1 MTKDVRVLVAGAGLG
16 GLSAGM
22 FLARHGVDV
31 LIVERHASTAIHPR
45 ATGQNYRT
53 MELFRFAGIDADV
66 LNASGRASQGLRITV
81 ATSLDGQVFHR
92 IMEDSDAVDLGAATS
107 MRHGMAGQEVVEPIM
122 LARAEKFGAQV
133 RFRTE
138 LVSFESDEDGV
149 TALLRHR
156 DTGEET
162 TVRAGYLVAADGGRS
177 PIRHRL
183 GIETTGLGIIGHN
196 VGVVFE
202 ADLGDRLKP
211 AVTDLFYL
219 RNPEFTAGFCN
230 TDIPGRF
237 VFAPDYYPEKGE
249 KAEDFTHER
258 LVGMIRTA
266 TDLPEL
272 DPVIHWVGPWEIGAQ
287 VATTFR
293 AGRVFLVGDAAK
305 ITPPTGGQGGNT
317 AVGDGHDLAWKL
329 AAVLRGEAGDA
340 LLDTYDA
347 ERRPIAT
354 MIVDTSLHNM
364 KQRLRPDLDVSGL
377 TPPVEP
383 FAAMLGFR
391 YTSTAVLPED
401 DSAERTENPLEPT
414 GRPGFRAPDVAITVD
429 GVKQSTVDLL
439 GHGWVLLA
447 GSGGE
452 AWRGAAADISAEIPV
467 GIACHVEG
475 TDFTAREFA
484 VRYGLDGGGATLV
497 RPDGMVAWR
506 ARAPVGHPAD
516 TLRDVLTRVLSR

>member
-1 MTKDVRVLVAGAGLG
+1 MTKDVEVLVVGAGLG
-16 GLSAGM
+16 GLSATL
-22 FLARHGVDV
+22 FLALHGVDV
-31 LIVERHASTAIHPR
+31 LTVERHASTAIHPR
-45 ATGQNYRT
+45 ASGQNYRT

-66 LNASGRASQGLRITV
+66 LTASGRASQGLRITV
-81 ATSLDGQVFHR
+81 ASSLGGQVFHQL
-92 IMEDSDAVDLGAATS
+92 MEDGDDAFMSPATS

-122 LARAEKFGAQV
+122 LARAEKSGARV
-133 RFRTE
+133 EFRTE
-138 LVSFESDEDGV
+138 LVSFETDEDGV

-162 TVRAGYLVAADGGRS
+162 TVRARYLVAADGGRS
-177 PIRHRL
+177 PVRERL
-183 GIETTGLGIIGHN
+183 GIETTGPGIIGHN

-211 AVTDLFYL
+211 AVTDLYYL
-219 RNPEFTAGFCN
+219 QNPEFTAGFCN

-237 VFAPDYYPEKGE
+237 VFSPDYYPEKGE
-249 KAEDFTHER
+249 KAEDFTPER
-258 LVGMIRTA
+258 LIGMIRTA

-272 DPVIHWVGPWEIGAQ
+272 EPVLHWIGPWEIGAQ

-293 AGRVFLVGDAAK
+293 AGRVFLAGDAAK

-329 AAVLRGEAGDA
+329 AAVLRGEAGDG

-377 TPPVEP
+377 TPPADP
-383 FAAMLGFR
+383 YAAMLGFR
-391 YTSTAVLPED
+391 YASTAVLAED
-401 DSAERTENPLEPT
+401 DSDERTENPLEPT
-414 GRPGFRAPDVAITVD
+414 GRPGFRAPDVAIGVD
-429 GVKQSTVDLL
+429 GTDRSTVDLL

-447 GSGGE
+447 ASGGE
-452 AWRGAAADISAEIPV
+452 AWRSAAADSYVE
-467 GIACHVEG
+467 IACHVEG
-475 TDFTAREFA
+475 TDFTGPGFA
-484 VRYGLDGGGATLV
+484 VRYGLEPGGATLV

-506 ARAPVGHPAD
+506 AKGPVEDPVG
-516 TLRDVLTRVLSR
+516 TLRDVLARVLSR